1 MIEIEISPCR
11 ASSCLSLRLGDPV
24 LLYVI
29 SAVLFLIIDAIML
42 TMVMKPLFTR
52 QIGDVMRNSPML
64 GPAAA
69 FYLAY
74 VAGLVFL
81 VSVPAVRDA
90 APGRA
95 ALHGAIVGAMAYGT
109 YEFTSMSIMK
119 NWSWAMVATDTL
131 WGAALTARRLAREGI
146 AEARAMAAR

>member
-1 MIEIEISPCR
+1 M
-11 ASSCLSLRLGDPV
+11 
-24 LLYVI
+24 LYVI
-29 SAVLFLIIDAIML
+29 SAVLFLVIDAIML

-52 QIGDVMRNSPML
+52 HIGDVMRDSPML
-64 GPAAA
+64 GPAAV

-81 VSVPAVRDA
+81 VSVPALRDA
-90 APGRA
+90 APERA

-131 WGAALTARRLAREGI
+131 WGAALTGFVAWAGVTIMMRFQG
-146 AEARAMAAR
+146 